1 MKSNNYALSKQ
12 EQNKNVVGNE
22 GREILEKQN
31 HTRSTTYK
39 DFKALLCSQ
48 QR

>member
-12 EQNKNVVGNE
+12 EQNKNVAGNE

-31 HTRSTTYK
+31 HT
-39 DFKALLCSQ
+39 
-48 QR
+48 